1 MESLMAHRY
10 DEAMKS
16 FYSLENSTKN
26 YEWGHESH
34 IPLFLQNLPQEGT
47 PVAELWMGAHA
58 SSPSFIQGEQ
68 GRIGLDQAIASDLES
83 WLGTKAASRFGR
95 LPFLYKLLAAGKSL
109 SIQAHPNK
117 AMAEEGFA
125 RENAAGVPLDARERN
140 YKDDNHKPEILMALT
155 PFSAMIGFREQEV
168 IRHTMKT
175 LCSWGNLPLPSFV
188 DDQEDFL
195 RNFLQGLLTAP
206 KTQIQALLD
215 AAVAY
220 AEEKDCS
227 WDSLQKQWVIRL
239 NRQFPGDAGVLSPLF
254 LNVLT
259 IAPGQALYQPAR
271 MLHAY
276 LDGFGVELMANS
288 DNVLRGG
295 LTPKNVD
302 VQELTQVLDFR
313 SSQPEVLLPQEVAP
327 GLSRFSLPIDEF
339 SLSLLDGVQGVSL
352 EAGEGPRM
360 ILVLEGELTL
370 SDGQEHLV
378 LRQGE
383 SAVLPSQAAVRI
395 QGKGKAAMAGL
406 GQ

>member
-1 MESLMAHRY
+1 MSHRY

-16 FYSLENSTKN
+16 FYSLENSTKK
-26 YEWGHESH
+26 YEWGHEAH
-34 IPLFLQNLPQEGT
+34 IPLFLQNAPQEGT
-47 PVAELWMGAHA
+47 PVAELWMGAHV
-58 SSPSFIQGEQ
+58 SSPSFIQGEE
-68 GRIGLDQAIASDLES
+68 GRIGLDEAIASDLEH

-109 SIQAHPNK
+109 SIQAHPDK

-155 PFSAMIGFREQEV
+155 PFSAMIGFREESV
-168 IRHTMKT
+168 IRRTMRD
-175 LCSWGNLPLPSFV
+175 LCSWGNLPLPPFAEAQ
-188 DDQEDFL
+188 DDFL

-206 KTQIQALLD
+206 SAQIQALID

-220 AEEKDCS
+220 VKETECS
-227 WDSLQKQWVIRL
+227 WDDLQKQWVVRL
-239 NRQFPGDAGVLSPLF
+239 NHQFPGDAGVLSPLF
-254 LNVLT
+254 LNVLS

-302 VQELTQVLDFR
+302 VQELTRVLDFR
-313 SSQPEVLLPQEVAP
+313 SSKPEVLLPQEVAP
-327 GLSRFSLPIDEF
+327 GFSRFSLPIDEF
-339 SLSLLDGVQGVSL
+339 SLSLLDGAHTVCL

-360 ILVLEGELTL
+360 ILVLEGQLTL
-370 SDGQEHLV
+370 SDGQENLV
-378 LRQGE
+378 LCQGE
-383 SAVLPSQAAVRI
+383 SAVLPSQASVTVH
-395 QGKGKAAMAGL
+395 GKGKAAMAGL